1 MWPSSRAFRALV
13 AFAGAAGLLDASSL
27 AGEKPEPERP
37 ADIEVNGLDWLKNR
51 EQRISL
57 ERLLGTERGG
67 SLDAAAIEDAEFL
80 LMSALIEQGYL
91 KPVIRARLTAPNGAK
106 SSSVFDA
113 TLENT
118 LPRSVQAKRVEFDVK
133 PGVRYRFDRIE
144 FSGLHAISEEVARE
158 FFIGERVLITRG
170 SANLYSPTRLNRA
183 LDGVEGELRRL
194 GYADCTVRAAKVQID
209 DATGHVD
216 VDVEIVERARWEVTS
231 VRAEISGEI
240 DDLPMPLDDFVGR
253 PWTPFWEQDVAEI
266 VRNRLYRRGHPD
278 VKVQPLRQVGPEAN
292 GVRPVSVVV
301 RIDPGPRVT
310 IGQVRFEG
318 AQKTAAPV
326 LERRVRTTPGEPLNP
341 LAIEQARFRLGR
353 LGIFDRIDVRYEP
366 NDGLVR
372 DPVFTVVEG
381 REMEANL
388 LFGYGSY
395 EQLRGGVELRQLN
408 LFGRAHQS
416 RLLLVQSLKSSRGEY
431 SYTMPELFGESV
443 DGTARAFG
451 LQRQET
457 SFIRQEYGVN
467 FSAAAPVH
475 RLGVNAT
482 AGYTYQALR
491 NQDNALTTRSND
503 DQQVTAGSVD
513 TTIVRER
520 RDNPLRP
527 RRGYRWFAQ
536 AETASRFLGGSVDYQ
551 RLEFGASYH
560 TPWTRGRWVHLGVNH
575 GAITTF
581 GSQSDDSELPV
592 NKRFFPGGDNS
603 IRGYQAGEAAP
614 RGSDGRYIGAKSFLL
629 VNAELEQALTP
640 KWSVVVFADALG
652 TAVRLADYPFS
663 ETLYSVGLGVRYQTL
678 IGPLRAE
685 YGRNLNPRAGDPGGT
700 LLLSVGFPF

>member
-1 MWPSSRAFRALV
+1 VLAV
-13 AFAGAAGLLDASSL
+13 AAGLFGAVAMTAAESR
-27 AGEKPEPERP
+27 PEPP
-37 ADIEVNGLDWLKNR
+37 AGIEVNGLGWLKNR

-57 ERLLGTERGG
+57 ERLLGAERG
-67 SLDAAAIEDAEFL
+67 STLDAAAIEDAEFL
-80 LMSALIEQGYL
+80 LMAALVEQGYL
-91 KPVIRARLTAPNGAK
+91 KPVIRARLTAPDGGE

-144 FSGLHAISEEVARE
+144 FSGLQAIAEEVARE

-194 GYADCTVRAAKVQID
+194 GYADCTVRATDVRID
-209 DATGHVD
+209 DETGKVD
-216 VDVEIVERARWEVTS
+216 VTVEVVERARWEVS
-231 VRAEISGEI
+231 HVRAEISGET
-240 DDLPMPLDDFVGR
+240 DLSMPLEDFVGR
-253 PWTPFWEQDVAEI
+253 PWTPYWEQDVAEI
-266 VRNRLYRRGHPD
+266 VRNRFYRRGHPD
-278 VKVQPLRQVGPEAN
+278 VKVRPVRQVGPETD
-292 GVRPVSVVV
+292 GVRPVRVVV
-301 RIDPGPRVT
+301 QIDPGPEVK

-318 AQKTAAPV
+318 AEKTADSV
-326 LERRVRTTPGEPLNP
+326 LERRVRATSGDPLNP

-353 LGIFDRIDVRYEP
+353 LGVFDRINVRYEP
-366 NDGLVR
+366 ETGPVR
-372 DPVFTVVEG
+372 DPVFTVDEG
-381 REMEANL
+381 RELEASL

-395 EQLRGGVELRQLN
+395 EQLRGGVELRQYN

-431 SYTMPELFGESV
+431 SYTMPELLGESV

-457 SFIRQEYGVN
+457 SFLRQEYGVN
-467 FSAAAPVH
+467 FSVAAPIH

-491 NQDNALTTRSND
+491 NQDNALTTRTDD

-513 TTIVRER
+513 TTIVRDR

-527 RRGYRWFAQ
+527 RRGYRWYAQ

-551 RLEFGASYH
+551 RLEFGGSYH
-560 TPWTRGRWVHLGVNH
+560 IPWTRGRWVHVGLNH

-581 GSQSDDSELPV
+581 GSQTDDSELPV

-603 IRGYQAGEAAP
+603 IRGYQSGEAAP
-614 RGSDGRYIGAKSFLL
+614 RGADGRYVGAKSYLL
-629 VNAELEQALTP
+629 VNVEIEQALTP
-640 KWSVVVFADALG
+640 KWSVVMFADALG
-652 TAVRLADYPFS
+652 TAVRLADYPVS
-663 ETLYSVGLGVRYQTL
+663 ETLYSVGLGIRYQTL

-685 YGRNLNPRAGDPGGT
+685 YGRNLNPRTGDPGGT